1 MKKYSKE
8 DKALMLEGLI
18 TLSPKFM
25 WENHVDNEPYYLER
39 IYWRDLFFDTI
50 KKYCSDMEIKLPN
63 KKLNVKQ
70 IEKWINS
77 Y

>member
-50 KKYCSDMEIKLPN
+50 KKYCSDMDVKLPK
-63 KKLNVKQ
+63 KKLNVTQ
-70 IEKWINS
+70 VEKWINTF
-77 Y
+77 

>member
-1 MKKYSKE
+1 MKKYTKE

>member
-39 IYWRDLFFDTI
+39 IYWRGLFFDTI
-50 KKYCSDMEIKLPN
+50 KKYCSDMDVKLPK
-63 KKLNVKQ
+63 KKLNVTQ
-70 IEKWINS
+70 VEKWINTF
-77 Y
+77 